1 MQQSSG
7 KEQKTLAVEHC
18 NLTLEAIKQLQKSLG
33 KNHKGVGIILINALL
48 CTRILFFKGQELYH
62 SLRRKGIQPRITKEQ
77 NQTGPA
83 KSNKSAGANHHLQGL
98 RVGMYKNSLSLT
110 KQNSYDL

>member
-48 CTRILFFKGQELYH
+48 CTRILFFKRARALPFIKKK
-62 SLRRKGIQPRITKEQ
+62 RDT
-77 NQTGPA
+77 T
-83 KSNKSAGANHHLQGL
+83 
-98 RVGMYKNSLSLT
+98 
-110 KQNSYDL
+110 